1 MTLFF
6 RAARAALAL
15 SMASVSLQAGAARAE
30 GSLLIWS
37 PSKMS
42 SNAYRLRVGAKT
54 PPGSDA
60 RAGVDLSVT
69 TSSTGS
75 IRRTRDNARLWAE
88 MRGRGA
94 SGAEGNVAAGYNPA
108 TGQATASAGVS
119 HRWMATPSID
129 ILINPSVWADS
140 DMRRGHSGS
149 LRVTQKAQV
158 QSIGTGTSLVAS
170 GTAIAGQ
177 PHVRTELHVEQN
189 VVRGL
194 NVAAT
199 LRRQDAELVGAIR
212 ARFRVD
218 W

>member
-1 MTLFF
+1 MTPFF

-15 SMASVSLQAGAARAE
+15 SMAFVILPAGAARAE

-37 PSKMS
+37 PSKIS
-42 SNAYRLRVGAKT
+42 GNAYRLRMGART

-60 RAGVDLSVT
+60 RAGVDFSVT

-75 IRRTRDNARLWAE
+75 VRRTRDNARLWAE
-88 MRGRGA
+88 MQGRGA

-108 TGQATASAGVS
+108 TGRATASAGVS
-119 HRWMATPSID
+119 HRWMATPSVD

-140 DMRRGHSGS
+140 DMRHGHTGS
-149 LRVTQKAQV
+149 VRVTQKAQL
-158 QSIGTGTSLVAS
+158 QSVTTGTSLIAS
-170 GTAIAGQ
+170 GTAVSGQ
-177 PHVRTELHVEQN
+177 PHVKTEFRVEQN
-189 VVRGL
+189 VMRGL

-199 LRRQDAELVGAIR
+199 VQRQDAEMVGAIR
-212 ARFRVD
+212 ARFRMD